1 MTSIASNAHPDAPI
15 GIFDSGVGGLSV
27 LRHIRAQLP
36 QEDLIYFADSG
47 HAPYGDKTEQQVI
60 DRSLAVASYLLQQG
74 AKALVVACNTATIA
88 AIKALRAR
96 YPDLPIVGVEPGL
109 KPAAAISRNGKI
121 GVLATE
127 RTLRGD
133 KLLALREQ
141 VSNATGATFILQP
154 GVGLIERIEQS
165 AMGSDPLDATSA
177 MLERYIAPL
186 LAQGV
191 DTLVLGCT
199 HYPFVQDAIART
211 VRTHTAEPVTL
222 VDTGEAVAR
231 QLTRLLDAASLRR
244 TSNDAPQLQ
253 GYTTAKVEALAQAF
267 AGLLDLP
274 PPVEHLSV

>member
-60 DRSLAVASYLLQQG
+60 DRSLAVASYLLLQG

-154 GVGLIERIEQS
+154 CVGLVERIEQS

-177 MLERYIAPL
+177 MLDRYIAPL

-211 VRTHTAEPVTL
+211 VRAHTQEQITL

-231 QLTRLLDAASLRR
+231 QLARLLDAANLRR

-267 AGLLDLP
+267 AGLLDLQ

>member
-60 DRSLAVASYLLQQG
+60 DRSLAVAGYLLQQG

-141 VSNATGATFILQP
+141 VSNATGAVFILQP
-154 GVGLIERIEQS
+154 CVGLVERIEQS

-177 MLERYIAPL
+177 MLDRYIAPL

-267 AGLLDLP
+267 AGLLDLH

>member
-1 MTSIASNAHPDAPI
+1 MTFTASTARPNAPI

-47 HAPYGDKTEQQVI
+47 YAPYGDKSEEQVI
-60 DRSLAVASYLLQQG
+60 ARSLAITAFLLQQG

-109 KPAAAISRNGKI
+109 KPAAAISRNGTI

-127 RTLRGD
+127 RALRGD

-141 VSNATGATFILQP
+141 VSVATGATFILQP
-154 GVGLIERIEQS
+154 CIGLADRIEQCEL
-165 AMGSDPLDATSA
+165 GTDPQDATSA

-186 LAQGV
+186 LAQGA

-211 VRTHTAEPVTL
+211 VRAHTQETITL

-231 QLTRLLDAASLRR
+231 QLARLLDAASLRR
-244 TSNDAPQLQ
+244 TANDAPRLQ
-253 GYTTAKVEALAQAF
+253 GYTTAGVDALSKAF
-267 AGLLDLP
+267 AGLLDLQ
-274 PPVEHLSV
+274 PPVEHLEV